1 MASGGEIIT
10 IINNS
15 GKIIGT
21 VRSRQ
26 PPRPP
31 QAPVGPPLSIANRDH
46 LQGKQLVGIFKE
58 ARAAY
63 RERKDAVKADKADRA
78 ERVAGIKRAQ
88 TFDASHRSHHLGVL
102 EEDEEDEIDRLY
114 EQRAIRDVPHR
125 RHSQDDGRSEASNRS
140 HRPRRIQ
147 PAPPTD
153 RQMITLT
160 ESNLRAH
167 TEVSATA
174 PSAAPAG
181 YRAPYAETAPRDMQ
195 LSRPTLVHA
204 ATMPLPTPTEVTT
217 PVSTPRQS
225 MVVHRSRSETQPKRK
240 EIDMDLAY
248 GNVPPD
254 LASRVDLDHDH
265 THDRAVTLSKGGP
278 GPAPSPMASEGG
290 DASDDPESQA
300 INMIDRIEGILEE
313 AHCLHHTASSMI
325 AHLQENPQAAAAVA
339 LTLAE
344 LSALVGKMS
353 PAFLGVIKGGSP
365 AIFALLA
372 SPQFLIGTGIAVGVT
387 VLIFGGLKI
396 VKRMA
401 AANAKEKE
409 APMEMRGMG
418 GAAAAKS
425 DVSYEEALVLEVEE
439 ELSTIESWRRGVEPS
454 AIGDDYDEE
463 EEEADVELMT
473 AEADRSLRA
482 KFEEEVDP
490 WDSVSQ
496 AGRSTA
502 RSYRSHRSHRSR
514 RPKEGEDVK
523 VPERK
528 SSKRYHGEGGAS
540 EVAESVRSSRSH
552 RSHSSR
558 SPKREEVEEA
568 GKPKEKKN
576 NMLRILF
583 RKMKEKEDKDTGKDK
598 EKSSKEKSKEKD
610 RESKVGRDK
619 ESTVGKDKESRV
631 GKDRESTV
639 GRDKESRVGKDRES
653 RVGKDRESRVGKD
666 RESRVGRDKDSS
678 VGRDRESRVGK
689 ERGSRAMAIMA

>member
-1 MASGGEIIT
+1 M
-10 IINNS
+10 
-15 GKIIGT
+15 
-21 VRSRQ
+21 
-26 PPRPP
+26 
-31 QAPVGPPLSIANRDH
+31 
-46 LQGKQLVGIFKE
+46 
-58 ARAAY
+58 
-63 RERKDAVKADKADRA
+63 A
-78 ERVAGIKRAQ
+78 ER
-88 TFDASHRSHHLGVL
+88 
-102 EEDEEDEIDRLY
+102 
-114 EQRAIRDVPHR
+114 
-125 RHSQDDGRSEASNRS
+125 
-140 HRPRRIQ
+140 
-147 PAPPTD
+147 D

-160 ESNLRAH
+160 ESNLRTH
-167 TEVSATA
+167 TEVSATT

-181 YRAPYAETAPRDMQ
+181 YRAPYAETAPKDMQ
-195 LSRPTLVHA
+195 LSRPTLIHA
-204 ATMPLPTPTEVTT
+204 ATMPLPTRTEVTT

-225 MVVHRSRSETQPKRK
+225 MLVHRSRSDIQPKK
-240 EIDMDLAY
+240 KDIDMDLAY
-248 GNVPPD
+248 GDIPPD
-254 LASRVDLDHDH
+254 LASRVDLDHDQA
-265 THDRAVTLSKGGP
+265 HDRAVALSKN
-278 GPAPSPMASEGG
+278 GPAPGPMAPASA

-300 INMIDRIEGILEE
+300 INMIDRIENLLDE

-344 LSALVGKMS
+344 LSALIGKMS

-401 AANAKEKE
+401 GARERE
-409 APMEMRGMG
+409 APIEMQGMG
-418 GAAAAKS
+418 SVAVPKS
-425 DVSYEEALVLEVEE
+425 EVSYEEALVLEVEE

-454 AIGDDYDEE
+454 CIGDDYDEE
-463 EEEADVELMT
+463 EEAADVELMSP
-473 AEADRSLRA
+473 EADRALRE
-482 KFEEEVDP
+482 KFQEEVDP

-502 RSYRSHRSHRSR
+502 RSYRSHRSHRGR
-514 RPKEGEDVK
+514 RPKGEAEDVE

-528 SSKRYHGEGGAS
+528 SSKRYYGEGGAS

-558 SPKREEVEEA
+558 LSKREEVEEA

-576 NMLRILF
+576 NMLRLLF
-583 RKMKEKEDKDTGKDK
+583 RKMREKEEKEKDTSKDK
-598 EKSSKEKSKEKD
+598 EKSKEKSKEKD

-619 ESTVGKDKESRV
+619 DSTVGKDKESRV
-631 GKDRESTV
+631 GKDRESVV

-689 ERGSRAMAIMA
+689 DRESRVGGSRAMSIMA

>member
-21 VRSRQ
+21 
-26 PPRPP
+26 
-31 QAPVGPPLSIANRDH
+31 
-46 LQGKQLVGIFKE
+46 GKQLVGIFKE

-63 RERKDAVKADKADRA
+63 RDRKDAVKADKA

-88 TFDASHRSHHLGVL
+88 TFNVSQPSHHLGVL

-140 HRPRRIQ
+140 HRSRRPQ
-147 PAPPTD
+147 PAPSTDRD

-160 ESNLRAH
+160 ESNLRTH
-167 TEVSATA
+167 TEVSATT

-195 LSRPTLVHA
+195 LSRPTLTHA

-225 MVVHRSRSETQPKRK
+225 MVVHRSRSDIQPKKK

-254 LASRVDLDHDH
+254 LASRVDLDHDQ
-265 THDRAVTLSKGGP
+265 TRDRAVALSKNS
-278 GPAPSPMASEGG
+278 PAPAPMASAST
-290 DASDDPESQA
+290 DTSDDPESQA
-300 INMIDRIEGILEE
+300 INMIDRIEGLLDE

-396 VKRMA
+396 VKRMTA
-401 AANAKEKE
+401 ARERE
-409 APMEMRGMG
+409 APIEMQGMG
-418 GAAAAKS
+418 GAAAPKS
-425 DVSYEEALVLEVEE
+425 EVSYEEALVLEVEE

-454 AIGDDYDEE
+454 CIGDDYDEE
-463 EEEADVELMT
+463 EEAADVELMSP
-473 AEADRSLRA
+473 EADRALRE
-482 KFEEEVDP
+482 KFQEEVDP

-502 RSYRSHRSHRSR
+502 RSYRSQRSHRSR
-514 RPKEGEDVK
+514 RPKGEGEDVE

-528 SSKRYHGEGGAS
+528 SSKRYYGEGGAS

-558 SPKREEVEEA
+558 LSKREEVEEA

-576 NMLRILF
+576 NMLRLLF
-583 RKMKEKEDKDTGKDK
+583 RKLKEKEQKEKDAGKD
-598 EKSSKEKSKEKD
+598 KEKSKEKD

-619 ESTVGKDKESRV
+619 E
-631 GKDRESTV
+631 ESTV

-689 ERGSRAMAIMA
+689 DRESRVGASRAMSIMA

>member
-21 VRSRQ
+21 
-26 PPRPP
+26 
-31 QAPVGPPLSIANRDH
+31 
-46 LQGKQLVGIFKE
+46 GKQLVGIFKE

-63 RERKDAVKADKADRA
+63 RERKDAVKAERADKAERA
-78 ERVAGIKRAQ
+78 PGPGIKRAQ
-88 TFDASHRSHHLGVL
+88 TFDVSQRSHHLGVL
-102 EEDEEDEIDRLY
+102 EEDEEDDIDRLY

-125 RHSQDDGRSEASNRS
+125 RHSQDDGRSEVSNRS
-140 HRPRRIQ
+140 HRSRRPQ
-147 PAPPTD
+147 PAPSSD

-181 YRAPYAETAPRDMQ
+181 YRPPYAETAPRDMQ
-195 LSRPTLVHA
+195 LSRPNLVHA
-204 ATMPLPTPTEVTT
+204 ATMPALPTPTEVTA

-225 MVVHRSRSETQPKRK
+225 MLVHRSRSDMDQPKRK
-240 EIDMDLAY
+240 SIDMDLAY

-254 LASRVDLDHDH
+254 LATRHDLDHGPA
-265 THDRAVTLSKGGP
+265 HDRA
-278 GPAPSPMASEGG
+278 APTPSAAPDMDACSP
-290 DASDDPESQA
+290 DDPESQA
-300 INMIDRIEGILEE
+300 INMIDRIENILEE
-313 AHCLHHTASSMI
+313 AHCLHHTANSMI

-401 AANAKEKE
+401 AANTRE
-409 APMEMRGMG
+409 APIEMRGMPAAN
-418 GAAAAKS
+418 AAAAAAPKS
-425 DVSYEEALVLEVEE
+425 EVSYEEALVLEVEE

-454 AIGDDYDEE
+454 CIGDDYDEE
-463 EEEADVELMT
+463 EADVELMSP
-473 AEADRSLRA
+473 EADRALRE

-496 AGRSTA
+496 AGRSSAA

-514 RPKEGEDVK
+514 RPKEDDVE
-523 VPERK
+523 VPERR
-528 SSKRYHGEGGAS
+528 SSKKYHGEGGAS

-558 SPKREEVEEA
+558 SSKREEVEEA

-583 RKMKEKEDKDTGKDK
+583 RKMKEKEEKDKDGGKEK
-598 EKSSKEKSKEKD
+598 EKSREKSREKD
-610 RESKVGRDK
+610 RESKVGRDR
-619 ESTVGKDKESRV
+619 ESTVGRDKESRV

-639 GRDKESRVGKDRES
+639 GRDKESRVGRDRESTVGKDRES
-653 RVGKDRESRVGKD
+653 RVGKSDRESRVGKD
-666 RESRVGRDKDSS
+666 RESRVGRDKEST

-689 ERGSRAMAIMA
+689 DRESRVSRAMSIMV